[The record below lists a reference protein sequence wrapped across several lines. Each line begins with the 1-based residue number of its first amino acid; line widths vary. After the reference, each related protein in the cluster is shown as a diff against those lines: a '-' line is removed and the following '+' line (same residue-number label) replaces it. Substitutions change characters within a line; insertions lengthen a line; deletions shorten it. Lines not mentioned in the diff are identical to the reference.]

1 MEPIVNYRRSRRR
14 HLFSVTYQQVRIADR
29 VIYTTSTRDATPRWK
44 AEIDDDRREIS
55 RNKKSAR
62 VINERRARASSR
74 KDLITAA
81 ARGCRSLGTGFPLV
95 LFATSLS
102 RSPLSI
108 AISPAR
114 ELAADFAFLR
124 DSNFLSPTCNA
135 TKTTVCIRA
144 FRSISTSFPKRD
156 SHAHGV
162 A

>member
-1 MEPIVNYRRSRRR
+1 MEPVVNYRRSRRR

-95 LFATSLS
+95 LFAPQLLSLVRRFLS
-102 RSPLSI
+102 RFHLPESSLQILHFCGIP
-108 AISPAR
+108 ISFLQRATRRKLPCAFAR
-114 ELAADFAFLR
+114 FVPFLR
-124 DSNFLSPTCNA
+124 PSQSEILTH
-135 TKTTVCIRA
+135 TE
-144 FRSISTSFPKRD
+144 
-156 SHAHGV
+156 
-162 A
+162 